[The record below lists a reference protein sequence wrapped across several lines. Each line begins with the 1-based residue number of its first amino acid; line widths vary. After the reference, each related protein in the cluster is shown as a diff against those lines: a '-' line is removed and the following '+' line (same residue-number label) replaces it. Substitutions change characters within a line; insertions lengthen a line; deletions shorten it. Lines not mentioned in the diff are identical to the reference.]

1 MKTIIWSK
9 DNCAYC
15 LKAKTLLDS
24 KGIQYDERKIGQ
36 PWTKE
41 QLLQAVPNARTVPQ
55 IFLEGEYI
63 GGYTEL
69 VNRLHTTK
77 E

>member
-1 MKTIIWSK
+1 MSTIVWSK
-9 DNCAYC
+9 ENCSFC
-15 LKAKTLLDS
+15 VRAKSLLET
-24 KGIQYDERKIGQ
+24 KGIQYEERKLGS

-41 QLLQAVPNARTVPQ
+41 QLLEAVPTAKTVPQ
-55 IFLEGEYI
+55 IFLDGEYI

-69 VNRLHTTK
+69 VNKLQPNK

>member
-1 MKTIIWSK
+1 MKTIVWSK

-15 LKAKTLLDS
+15 LKAKTLLET
-24 KGIQYDERKIGQ
+24 KGIQYEERKIGS

-41 QLLQAVPNARTVPQ
+41 QLLEAVPNARTVPQ
-55 IFLEGEYI
+55 IFFEGEYI

-69 VNRLHTTK
+69 VNKLQTTK